1 MLMRALIVDDEE
13 DIGLMVSRFLQK
25 AGLEVDYADRVVKA
39 RDLIQ
44 NADYGI
50 FFLDLNLPD
59 GTGFD
64 LMPDIRDHSAD
75 AQVVI
80 ISAYDGVFETRKAKE
95 LEIDHFIKKPFT
107 KKQVLEVIPS

>member
-1 MLMRALIVDDEE
+1 MRALIVDDEE
-13 DIGLMVSRFLQK
+13 DIGLMVSRFLEK
-25 AGLEVDYADRVVKA
+25 EGLEVDYADRVVKA

-44 NADYGI
+44 SSEYEI

-64 LMPDIRDHSAD
+64 LMADIRDHSAD
-75 AQVVI
+75 ARVVI
-80 ISAYDGVFETRKAKE
+80 ISAYDGVFENRKAKE
-95 LEIDHFIKKPFT
+95 LSINHFIKKPFT